1 MPRLVV
7 LLLFLLCL
15 NSVAAKR
22 DGAAAK
28 RPDDSPRPRA
38 VGPAWRTGIDRPK
51 DALLLFVKIP
61 KCASSTSGGVVRRI
75 AAMEGL
81 KGATTDLT
89 DERLAARYGLEDA
102 WSFAARCVEACA
114 NVLPKFRRHS
124 GRRRDSRTISPT
136 DDPRRR
142 RGNAAIR
149 LRRTIR
155 GGAPVCLHGRYMSP
169 PRRRRYFCLPGR
181 STLPPRPAWEP
192 RRFRNAI
199 RNATQQPGSIGDVQV
214 TANHVK
220 MRILLRM
227 LPSHLTRKV
236 FLFTV
241 VREPL
246 DRAISEYYHLKVTR
260 SGASAEDDD
269 VVAAVMKVPAR
280 RLCAYAEARQGT
292 PPQEIHAMF
301 DLVGTSELFDETA
314 TLLATRLGVPL
325 LDALYVPAK
334 NSSTTNAASVVA
346 QESDFFQRQTNISSK
361 SPAPTYKLKHATPEQ
376 SARVRARAGE
386 AFEARS
392 SDDYAFWRLATT
404 HVKAS
409 VDPVALRHFSEL
421 QATVAAPCANYASSF
436 HKAQCL
442 WADNGCGQQCIAENA
457 GRFFKKMARS
467 SKTRD
472 ERAAV
477 ARGGP

>member
-81 KGATTDLT
+81 KGATTDLL

-155 GGAPVCLHGRYMSP
+155 VAAAAMPRFVSDGRSAAAPPSVSTDDTC
-169 PRRRRYFCLPGR
+169 RRRGAAAIFVFPDD
-181 STLPPRPAWEP
+181 PRCRRDPRGSPAGS
-192 RRFRNAI
+192 
-199 RNATQQPGSIGDVQV
+199 AT
-214 TANHVK
+214 
-220 MRILLRM
+220 
-227 LPSHLTRKV
+227 PS
-236 FLFTV
+236 
-241 VREPL
+241 
-246 DRAISEYYHLKVTR
+246 A
-260 SGASAEDDD
+260 
-269 VVAAVMKVPAR
+269 
-280 RLCAYAEARQGT
+280 T
-292 PPQEIHAMF
+292 PP
-301 DLVGTSELFDETA
+301 SSP
-314 TLLATRLGVPL
+314 VP
-325 LDALYVPAK
+325 
-334 NSSTTNAASVVA
+334 
-346 QESDFFQRQTNISSK
+346 
-361 SPAPTYKLKHATPEQ
+361 
-376 SARVRARAGE
+376 
-386 AFEARS
+386 
-392 SDDYAFWRLATT
+392 
-404 HVKAS
+404 
-409 VDPVALRHFSEL
+409 
-421 QATVAAPCANYASSF
+421 
-436 HKAQCL
+436 
-442 WADNGCGQQCIAENA
+442 
-457 GRFFKKMARS
+457 
-467 SKTRD
+467 
-472 ERAAV
+472 
-477 ARGGP
+477 